1 VPPEAAF
8 APFEELAQDGLAS
21 VAKSA
26 EFLFRLVPPEAA
38 FGPLRNS
45 RKTDSLL
52 AAKSAEFLFR
62 LVPPEAAFALL
73 SYCAQRNPM
82 FGVRCVGRTQ
92 LRKNTVILRGESD
105 HAPPRITL

>member
-1 VPPEAAF
+1 LRNSRKTDSLPA
-8 APFEELAQDGLAS
+8 
-21 VAKSA
+21 AKSA
-26 EFLFRLVPPEAA
+26 EFLFRLVPPKAA
-38 FGPLRNS
+38 FALLRNS
-45 RKTDSLL
+45 RKTDSLP